1 MTSREGKTIMSVR
14 KYTGF
19 FWLACLI
26 LGSAIVFPVAGECPS
41 SSFCNT
47 VETGS
52 SMVLTVA
59 NLNTQMGGRIAGNS
73 GAGTGLYNNVV
84 VSEYAPGVPSEG
96 TVTAFIRGRT
106 MQEGQVVEFNDVTS
120 IIGKIST
127 FSKSMSYGSYF
138 SGSPGLF

>member
-14 KYTGF
+14 KYFGLF
-19 FWLACLI
+19 GLACLV
-26 LGSAIVFPVAGECPS
+26 LASAIVFPAVASDCLS

-52 SMVLTVA
+52 SMVLTVG
-59 NLNTQMGGRIAGNS
+59 NLNTEMGVRLAGNS
-73 GAGTGLYNNVV
+73 GAGTGIYNNVV

-106 MQEGQVVEFNDVTS
+106 MQEGQVVDFNDVTS

-127 FSKSMSYGSYF
+127 FSKFMSFGSKF
-138 SGSPGLF
+138 S